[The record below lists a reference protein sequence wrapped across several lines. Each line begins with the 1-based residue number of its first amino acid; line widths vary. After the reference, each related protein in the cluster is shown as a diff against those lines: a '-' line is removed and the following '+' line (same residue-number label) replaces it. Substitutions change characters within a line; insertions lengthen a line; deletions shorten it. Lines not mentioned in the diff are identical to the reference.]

1 MHSAADLTADAIRE
15 RMKDLN
21 EVIFK
26 VRRLHLAGK
35 TAPKAAARYVAYVRH
50 LHELQAK
57 ASGVGPLFFSD
68 LSPIPYRDQLVGYTA
83 EQRKALEWKGVFDDA
98 PFLSRSVPS
107 HFQIAAE

>member
-1 MHSAADLTADAIRE
+1 MQTAADLTAEAIRQTL
-15 RMKDLN
+15 KDLN

-35 TAPKAAARYVAYVRH
+35 NAPNAAARYRTYVHR
-50 LHELQAK
+50 LHDLQSQAT
-57 ASGVGPLFFSD
+57 GVGPLFD
-68 LSPIPYRDQLVGYTA
+68 HAAPIPYRDQLVGYTA
-83 EQRKALEWKGVFDDA
+83 EQRKALEWKGVFDHA